1 MKLARQPVRAAPPLA
16 DDGAVMTAMAQGD
29 VGALGTLYDR
39 YAAQLFRF
47 VCRVAGDQDAADIVH
62 TTFLRVVVLAEG
74 YDASAPSA
82 RSWLFAIVLRV
93 VQEHRRSLRRWSTAL
108 RGFAAQPGKRAP
120 VIPEERRD
128 LDYCLLR
135 LSPQKRTVLL
145 LAEVEGFTCVEIAA
159 MLAIP
164 IGTVWT
170 RLHHARRE
178 LRTSYTGDDR

>member
-1 MKLARQPVRAAPPLA
+1 MKLAKRSTRSVAPLA
-16 DDGAVMTAMAQGD
+16 DDGAVMSAIAQGD

-47 VCRVAGDQDAADIVH
+47 VRRVAGDQDAADIVH
-62 TTFLRVVVLAEG
+62 TTFLRVVGLAES
-74 YDASAPSA
+74 YDSSAPSA

-108 RGFAAQPGKRAP
+108 LGFAAQPAKQAA
-120 VIPEERRD
+120 VIPEDRHD

-135 LSPQKRTVLL
+135 LSPAKRTVLM
-145 LAEVEGFTCVEIAA
+145 LAEIEGFTCVEIAS
-159 MLAIP
+159 MLDIP

-178 LRTSYTGDDR
+178 LRASYTGDER